1 MGDFIKTKPL
11 NKKLK
16 LLNFSS
22 VCTVWAR
29 CAGSLLEP
37 PPNQPSAQEEPED
50 GLRQPKQ
57 PRLPEPDRLGHG
69 ERTLSVWWITAET
82 PVGSHRSFHLP
93 TLKTCCD
100 MIQNRTHAH
109 LLHNSCHEN
118 MTGATIKDTSSVPAC
133 PGNWLFF
140 SLFFFLF
147 FIFIFFKDQ
156 LWRRPRS
163 PEGKLD
169 KWLQKRSP
177 SVHMDRERGRFE
189 KVGWVQLQ
197 PRQIRT
203 VLGVCSGHVYRWFEM
218 IPVVW
223 ASSWPLY
230 GFCRDTF
237 NVSYFSHC
245 NCVLQSWEFL
255 GFLAASSPTS
265 TRLMTPTA
273 TWWLRSITPRPARN
287 WPTVTTASGG

>member
-140 SLFFFLF
+140 SLFFFYF
-147 FIFIFFKDQ
+147 YFFKINCEDDHGVLKGNWTNDFKKGVHPSTWTGSGDVLKKWAESNYSPVRYGQCWVFAAVMCTGDLKWFQ
-156 LWRRPRS
+156 LSELHRDLCTGFVATPSMSHTFHTAIASCSHESSWDSLPRR
-163 PEGKLD
+163 
-169 KWLQKRSP
+169 
-177 SVHMDRERGRFE
+177 H
-189 KVGWVQLQ
+189 QLQ
-197 PRQIRT
+197 LGSWHQRQPGDWG
-203 VLGVCSGHVYRWFEM
+203 VL
-218 IPVVW
+218 
-223 ASSWPLY
+223 L
-230 GFCRDTF
+230 RDRRETGP
-237 NVSYFSHC
+237 
-245 NCVLQSWEFL
+245 Q
-255 GFLAASSPTS
+255 
-265 TRLMTPTA
+265 
-273 TWWLRSITPRPARN
+273 
-287 WPTVTTASGG
+287 